1 MTRHILAGLLFV
13 SALAVP
19 GAGGAVDL
27 AADASIV
34 TAIDISDSVPAAETR
49 AGLAALAAAMRAP
62 EFLAAIGRGQ
72 AGRIRFAVFA
82 WHQRQVEILPWTA
95 IGTPEEAEAA
105 ARVVE
110 ARMAVDVDAEARRA
124 GGDYIGRLTDLSRAI
139 DHAGDLAA
147 GDLATDRGAG
157 RVILNVIG
165 NGADNMGEPAAPAR
179 ERLLA
184 AGATVNGVVLGGDAA
199 VVDYYRSDVAGGAGS
214 FVIAASGAE
223 GLAEAMR
230 RKLVMDLVAA
240 LDGR

>member
-1 MTRHILAGLLFV
+1 MARHILADLLLI

-62 EFLAAIGRGQ
+62 EFLAAIGRGRT
-72 AGRIRFAVFA
+72 GRIRFAVFA

-95 IGTPEEAEAA
+95 IATPEDAEAA

-110 ARMAVDVDAEARRA
+110 ARMAVDADGEARRA
-124 GGDYIGRLTDLSRAI
+124 GGAYIGRLTDLSRAI
-139 DHAGDLAA
+139 DHAGDLAE
-147 GDLATDRGAG
+147 GGGAG

-165 NGADNMGEPAAPAR
+165 NGEDNMGEPAAPAR
-179 ERLLA
+179 ARLLA

-214 FVIAASGAE
+214 FVIAASGTE
-223 GLAEAMR
+223 GLVEAMR
-230 RKLVMDLVAA
+230 RKLVMDMLAT